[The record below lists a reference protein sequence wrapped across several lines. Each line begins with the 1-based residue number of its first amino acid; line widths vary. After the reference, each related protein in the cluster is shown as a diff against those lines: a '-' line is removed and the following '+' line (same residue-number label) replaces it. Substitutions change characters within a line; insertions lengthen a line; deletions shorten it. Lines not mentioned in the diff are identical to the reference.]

1 MTKIEIDALIE
12 NYFKWLKDNTSTKL
26 INDTWSEIT
35 TPYLDRHNDCLQIYA
50 KKENNNIILTDD
62 GYIINDLISSGC
74 ALDSQRRK
82 EILNTTIKGFGVSL
96 DDNQIIV
103 KTTIDNFP
111 QKKHDLIQA
120 MLAVNDLFYLSKP
133 QIQNLFFDDVVNWFD
148 SNDIRYVQ
156 KAKFSGKS
164 GFDNMFD
171 FSIPKSKKYSERL
184 VQTVTNPSRENSLN
198 LVFKW
203 LDTKDERPS
212 ESILYAL
219 LNDSEKSISSQIND
233 AFSNYGINVIPWSE
247 KENYTEL
254 LAS

>member
-12 NYFKWLKDNTSTKL
+12 NYFKWLKDNTSTRL

-96 DDNQIIV
+96 DDNQRIV
-103 KTTIDNFP
+103 KTTIDHFP

-120 MLAVNDLFYLSKP
+120 MLAVNDLFFLSKP
-133 QIQNLFFDDVVNWFD
+133 H
-148 SNDIRYVQ
+148 
-156 KAKFSGKS
+156 
-164 GFDNMFD
+164 
-171 FSIPKSKKYSERL
+171 
-184 VQTVTNPSRENSLN
+184 
-198 LVFKW
+198 FKH
-203 LDTKDERPS
+203 LCNIT
-212 ESILYAL
+212 
-219 LNDSEKSISSQIND
+219 
-233 AFSNYGINVIPWSE
+233 
-247 KENYTEL
+247 
-254 LAS
+254 